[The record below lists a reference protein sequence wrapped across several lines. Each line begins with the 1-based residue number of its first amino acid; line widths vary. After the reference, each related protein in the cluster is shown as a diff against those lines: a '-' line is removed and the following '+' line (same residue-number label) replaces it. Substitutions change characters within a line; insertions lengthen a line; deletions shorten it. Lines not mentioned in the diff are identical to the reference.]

1 MKNEKIYINENGEEI
16 KVEVVLSFEV
26 EELNK
31 SYIAYTINDDDSYE
45 TAVVLISEY
54 NPETNQLL
62 SISFEDKDKVLA
74 VYNDIKKI
82 IFEE

>member
-16 KVEVVLSFEV
+16 KVEVILSFEV

-31 SYIAYTINDDDSYE
+31 CYIAYTINDDDSYE

-54 NPETNQLL
+54 NSDTNQLL
-62 SISFEDKDKVLA
+62 PISFEDKDKVLA

>member
-16 KVEVVLSFEV
+16 KVEIVLSFEV

-54 NPETNQLL
+54 NSETNQLL
-62 SISFEDKDKVLA
+62 PISFEDKDKVLA

>member
-16 KVEVVLSFEV
+16 KVEIVLSFEV

>member
-1 MKNEKIYINENGEEI
+1 MKNEKVYINENGEQI
-16 KVEVVLSFEV
+16 KVEVILAFEV

-31 SYIAYTINDDDSYE
+31 SYVAYTINDDDSYE

-74 VYNDIKKI
+74 VYNDIKMT